1 MANCKRLKRAYS
13 LFDKNNS
20 YSISEAIDVLMK
32 YKAECPVKFDE
43 SVDVAIRLGVDT
55 NKGDQNIKSFVE
67 LPHGNGKKVRIVVFA
82 NDENIDKALAAGAVY
97 AGGEELISKIEKG
110 ELTDFDKCVATT
122 TMMPK
127 LAKVARILGPRG
139 LMPNPKLGTVVNG
152 DVTPVIQ
159 SLLKGRSDIKTE
171 KDGSVKLSIG
181 KLSFSKEAMAE
192 NFKELI
198 SVLKQ
203 LRPASVKANYFKG
216 VFISTTMGV
225 GVNIKMSE
233 IYAI

>member
-1 MANCKRLKRAYS
+1 
-13 LFDKNNS
+13 
-20 YSISEAIDVLMK
+20 
-32 YKAECPVKFDE
+32 
-43 SVDVAIRLGVDT
+43 
-55 NKGDQNIKSFVE
+55 
-67 LPHGNGKKVRIVVFA
+67 
-82 NDENIDKALAAGAVY
+82 
-97 AGGEELISKIEKG
+97 
-110 ELTDFDKCVATT
+110 
-122 TMMPK
+122 MMPK
-127 LAKVARILGPRG
+127 LAKIARILGPRG

-181 KLSFSKEAMAE
+181 KLSFSKEAI
-192 NFKELI
+192 NDNLKELV